1 MNNTKTPTVEKK
13 IFPLRLP
20 PDLYRKVR
28 NEVQKEKDKGNYS
41 YSINLQNVK
50 TLISAIQKLVI
61 KDVVLYA
68 DSKIAETKNIIQKR

>member
-28 NEVQKEKDKGNYS
+28 NEVQKEKDNGNYA
-41 YSINLQNVK
+41 YSINDYLTEIIEK
-50 TLISAIQKLVI
+50 ELK
-61 KDVVLYA
+61 
-68 DSKIAETKNIIQKR
+68 EKNNGYLKKNRRWS